1 LRKTCTRADECD
13 SRADVNEPLDHNFSS
28 ADES

>member
-1 LRKTCTRADECD
+1 LRKTCARADECD
-13 SRADVNEPLDHNFSS
+13 SRADVNKPLGHNVSS